1 MRRLGLASTLVVLP
15 DCQHGLTDKVCFFDW
30 MLLVEVEVVLE
41 VVVVEVVMVA
51 MLTIIIITLLP
62 GCTGGA
68 SVDQSRPLHVRTRRN
83 LDHDV

>member
-51 MLTIIIITLLP
+51 MLTMTSFQVVQEAHQWIKAALCMLGPDEI
-62 GCTGGA
+62 
-68 SVDQSRPLHVRTRRN
+68 
-83 LDHDV
+83 